1 MQGSSPREMF
11 LKQLEGGYGSDGHM
25 SSSSS
30 SDKEK
35 DKNVNYNTFPRRAA
49 KAAQGWTFIFKFIGQ
64 I

>member
-1 MQGSSPREMF
+1 MF